1 MHTKYKL
8 MIKYLLAAILAL
20 AIIGGAIRFESNEH
34 SWQLI
39 INKKEALYSVTNGA
53 KRIYNQIKKIVSGAD
68 LDDSALIIL
77 EDS

>member
-1 MHTKYKL
+1 MHTLYKL

-20 AIIGGAIRFESNEH
+20 AIIGGAIRFESNAH

-53 KRIYNQIKKIVSGAD
+53 KRIYNQIKKIVSDTDLAD
-68 LDDSALIIL
+68 
-77 EDS
+77 

>member
-1 MHTKYKL
+1 

-20 AIIGGAIRFESNEH
+20 AIIGGAIRFESDEY

-39 INKKEALYSVTNGA
+39 INKKEALYSVTNGVE
-53 KRIYNQIKKIVSGAD
+53 RIYNMIKKIF
-68 LDDSALIIL
+68 LDTELAGSASIIL